1 KAASLLLR
9 SSREID
15 NRVKVIKALEEL
27 QENGTIY
34 SYEIEEKREGR
45 KIVDVKYR
53 ITPSSEFSSE
63 QKAANKRANI
73 IEQKAAKN
81 DLKIVDKSKSK

>member
-1 KAASLLLR
+1 LRLTSCKEQLSGWILRRLIERFTYASLITTHDLYYSSMKAASLLLR

-34 SYEIEEKREGR
+34 SYEVEDRV
-45 KIVDVKYR
+45 KI
-53 ITPSSEFSSE
+53 IF
-63 QKAANKRANI
+63 
-73 IEQKAAKN
+73 
-81 DLKIVDKSKSK
+81 